1 MVEIRTSQAKLW
13 IKCVNQI
20 RSQTP
25 VLSHHHFVIP
35 KAINLDSERLS
46 SNGNDLQKKFQNVRE
61 APKQKNRQDIKIRV
75 FCP

>member
-1 MVEIRTSQAKLW
+1 MRES
-13 IKCVNQI
+13 N
-20 RSQTP
+20 P
-25 VLSHHHFVIP
+25 VLSHYHFVIP
-35 KAINLDSERLS
+35 KAINLESERLS